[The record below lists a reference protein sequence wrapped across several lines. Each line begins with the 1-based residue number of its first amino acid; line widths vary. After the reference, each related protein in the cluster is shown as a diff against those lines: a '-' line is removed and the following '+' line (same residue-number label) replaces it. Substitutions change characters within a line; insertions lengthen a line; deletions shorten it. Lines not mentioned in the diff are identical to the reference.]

1 MLRRI
6 SEWLSLTQTEERII
20 LFLSVTLLV
29 GVGIKLYKQSISAQ
43 PSFDYH
49 VQDSIFTARSSIPD
63 DSLTVKASSV
73 SIDAGVKKPANSNI
87 INLNTATLEQLDALP
102 GVGKVIAER
111 IIHRR
116 DSVGRYTSVEELL
129 LVKGMTKKKLNQI
142 KPFLVIK

>member
-6 SEWLSLTQTEERII
+6 SEWLSLTQTEKRII

-29 GVGIKLYKQSISAQ
+29 GVGIKLYKQTISAQ

-49 VQDSIFTARSSIPD
+49 VQDSIFTARSAVTD
-63 DSLTVKASSV
+63 DSLTVRASGV
-73 SIDAGVKKPANSNI
+73 SINAGVKTQVSSNI

-111 IIHRR
+111 ILQRR

-129 LVKGMTKKKLNQI
+129 LVKGMSKKKLNQI